1 MIFLALSASPA
12 MHLRASDHITKISK
26 LIHSTKLSRTYA

>member
-1 MIFLALSASPA
+1 MIYPTFSASPA

-26 LIHSTKLSRTYA
+26 LIHSTKLLRTYA